1 MPNLPASVDATA
13 ELLQRGSYVADRPLA
28 TALYLALSAA
38 ACAVLALLSYRLATE
53 GTAAF
58 GDSSWVLVPA
68 GAFLG
73 LLAIAGVLAVRSL
86 GAQLASSRRL
96 SRRVEELWAASSPE
110 LVEAGARAGLR
121 DRPRVI
127 EAPEP
132 LSFTYGALRPRV
144 VVSRGLLES
153 ASLDELE
160 AVLVHERYH
169 VRNLDPLKIV
179 LARALAHGL
188 FFVPALRELEGRYLA
203 GRELAADQRALSRCG
218 RRPLASAL
226 LKAVR
231 TPSWPELSTAAA
243 IGGPELLA
251 IRVAQLEADGPPP
264 LGRVPRRALV
274 LSAAGLGLVL
284 VTLGAAVAGLG
295 GVTAAMTL
303 GDAEM
308 DGGAAG
314 AAMVV
319 GCAAPWVAAAW
330 LAWRWLRA

>member
-1 MPNLPASVDATA
+1 MKLDSGNRSFVLLFAVAT
-13 ELLQRGSYVADRPLA
+13 
-28 TALYLALSAA
+28 TLYLALSAA
-38 ACAVLALLSYRLATE
+38 ACAVLALLAYRLVSQ

-58 GDSSWVLVPA
+58 GDSGWVLVPA

-73 LLAIAGVLAVRSL
+73 VLVTAGVLAVRSL

-96 SRRVEELWAASSPE
+96 ARRVEELRATCPPQLA
-110 LVEAGARAGLR
+110 EAREGAGLR
-121 DRPRVI
+121 GRPRMIDV
-127 EAPEP
+127 AEP
-132 LSFTYGALRPRV
+132 FSFTYGALLPRV

-153 ASLDELE
+153 TSAEELR

-169 VRNLDPLKIV
+169 VRNLDPLKLV
-179 LARALAHGL
+179 LARALARGL
-188 FFVPALRELEGRYLA
+188 FFLPALRELEGRYLA

-231 TPSWPELSTAAA
+231 GPSWPELSSAAA
-243 IGGPELLA
+243 IGGPDMLD
-251 IRVAQLEADGPPP
+251 IRVAQLEGDRPVA
-264 LGRVPRRALV
+264 LGRLQRRALV

-284 VTLGAAVAGLG
+284 LSLGAALGGLG
-295 GVTAAMTL
+295 GLTTAMAL
-303 GDAEM
+303 GDDEM
-308 DGGAAG
+308 KGGAAG

-319 GCAAPWVAAAW
+319 GCAAPWVATGW